1 MQGIRLKALLFLK
14 HWIDLVQRF
23 NVSVVL
29 LCLVL
34 AVLAFN
40 YTKNN
45 LGMNTDTKDMLSA
58 ELNWRKLDLDYEL
71 NFPQYTDNILVA
83 VEASTPD
90 QALDAA
96 DLLYQQL
103 LSEKTLFKSVYYPNE
118 LSIFK
123 DSALLF
129 LDVDELQD
137 LADNLAS
144 IQPFLGR
151 LTQDQTLR
159 GLFAM
164 LEDAVDAREDG
175 DDIDIELLLSQI
187 NEAID
192 ATRAQEPYRVSWHKL
207 MSGED
212 EDKDKAVYREF
223 IILQPELDY
232 SELMPAT
239 EHMEKL
245 RQLSHDPQIKDVI
258 GATVRLSGSAAL
270 SHEDLLSV
278 TRGTEIAMLLAFTMV
293 SIIMLVGLGS
303 LRLVIATL
311 TTLVFGLILTAA
323 FATFTVGKL
332 NLISVAFAVLYIGL
346 GVDFAIHYCLRYRE
360 LRFGGHDN
368 HNAIRETSVN
378 IGSSLFLCA
387 ATTATGFFAFMPT
400 DYDGVAELGWISGGG
415 MFISLIVTLTLL
427 PALLNLMPLPDSK
440 KPRSIKPG
448 KYLSSLF
455 VLPFTQSRNIKLIT
469 LVTVI
474 ILLGFITQIRFDYN
488 TLNLQDQSNE
498 SVQVYQELLADSDTS
513 PWTGI
518 ILGKSKED
526 AVTIVN
532 NLQQLP
538 LVDKL
543 LWLEDF
549 IPEDQDDKLAVI
561 EEMDLLLGD
570 LTAAPQNSTL
580 NDQQR
585 LEILNQFSRK
595 LQDSPLTRSDPLL
608 LEFQHKL
615 SSFVDAGRNET
626 TDKLAKQLSRFEG
639 SLLDSLPG
647 RIETLSASLNAD
659 YISEANLPEE
669 FSDRWLNR
677 DGERYLIEI
686 YPSENIQDNDAMR
699 RFVEQLQAADSRVV
713 GSPVINI
720 EASDAV
726 IKAFKQAF
734 SYALLVITVFLL
746 ILLAHKRDSIY
757 IVASLLTAAI
767 LTGGLSVLL
776 DIPLNF
782 ANVIALPLILGIGV
796 DSGIHILHRF
806 RTAMPS
812 DGSLLG
818 TSSARAVV
826 VSSMTTMG
834 SIGNLAFSPQLGTA
848 SMGKLLTI
856 GVAMTL
862 ICMLFVLP
870 SLLASQL
877 PAKNEHS

>member
-1 MQGIRLKALLFLK
+1 MLDLKITATTFLK
-14 HWIDLVQRF
+14 HWIDIVQRF
-23 NVSVVL
+23 NILVL
-29 LCLVL
+29 LLSVLVAAL
-34 AVLAFN
+34 ALN

-58 ELNWRKLDLDYEL
+58 ELNWRKLDLEYEK

-83 VEASTPD
+83 VEAGTPD

-96 DLLYQQL
+96 NLLYRQL
-103 LSEKTLFKSVYYPNE
+103 LQEKELFKSVYYPNE
-118 LSIFK
+118 LSIFR

-129 LDVDELQD
+129 LDIDELQD
-137 LADNLAS
+137 LADNLAT

-151 LTQDQTLR
+151 LTQDQTMR

-164 LEDAVDAREDG
+164 LEDAIDAIEEG
-175 DDIDIELLLSQI
+175 DDIDIALLLTQI
-187 NEAID
+187 NEAIG
-192 ATRAQEPYRVSWHKL
+192 ATLLQQPYRVSWHKL

-212 EDKDKAVYREF
+212 DGKNVYREF

-232 SELMPAT
+232 SNLLPAAK
-239 EHMEKL
+239 HMERL
-245 RQLSHDPQIKDVI
+245 RQLSHAPEITDRI
-258 GATVRLSGSAAL
+258 GAKVRLSGSAAL

-278 TRGTEIAMLLAFTMV
+278 TRGTEIAMLLSFIMV

-303 LRLVIATL
+303 LRLVMASLITL
-311 TTLVFGLILTAA
+311 IFGLILTAT
-323 FATFTVGKL
+323 FATFTVGNL

-360 LRFGGHDN
+360 LRFYGLDN
-368 HNAIRETSVN
+368 FSAISESSANV
-378 IGSSLFLCA
+378 GSSLFLCA
-387 ATTATGFFAFMPT
+387 VTTATGFFAFMPT

-415 MFISLIVTLTLL
+415 MFISLVVTLTLL
-427 PALLNLMPLPDSK
+427 PAILSLLPLADRK
-440 KPRSIKPG
+440 TQNTEKHTRRFTW
-448 KYLSSLF
+448 LF
-455 VLPFTQSRNIKLIT
+455 VLPFAHSRVIKLMT
-469 LVTVI
+469 LVAVI
-474 ILLGFITQIRFDYN
+474 VLLGFITQIRFDHN

-498 SVQVYQELLADSDTS
+498 SVQLFQELLADSDTS

-518 ILGKSKED
+518 ILGTGKQESEQIIEK
-526 AVTIVN
+526 
-532 NLQQLP
+532 LQQLP

-543 LWLEDF
+543 VWLTDF
-549 IPEDQDDKLAVI
+549 IPDEQEDKLTII

-570 LTAAPQNSTL
+570 LTAAPENSNL

-585 LEILNQFSRK
+585 LQILNQFSRK
-595 LQDSPLTRSDPLL
+595 LQNSPLTRSNPAL
-608 LEFQHKL
+608 LELQQNL
-615 SSFVDAGRNET
+615 ASFIDLGRSENSDT
-626 TDKLAKQLSRFEG
+626 LARQLSRFEG

-647 RIETLSASLNAD
+647 RLETLSASLRAD
-659 YISEANLPEE
+659 YITEDNIPAELSR
-669 FSDRWLNR
+669 RWFNP
-677 DGERYLIEI
+677 DEERYLIEI

-699 RFVEQLQAADSRVV
+699 RFVEQLQAADPRVV
-713 GSPVINI
+713 GSPIINI

-734 SYALLVITVFLL
+734 SYAFVVIALILL
-746 ILLAHKRDSIY
+746 ILLTHKHDSVY
-757 IVASLLTAAI
+757 IIASLLTAAI
-767 LTGGLSVLL
+767 FTGGLSVLM

-806 RTAMPS
+806 RTAMPA
-812 DGSLLG
+812 DNSLLG

-826 VSSMTTMG
+826 VSAMTTMG

-862 ICMLFVLP
+862 VCMLFVLP
-870 SLLASQL
+870 SLLVNQL
-877 PAKNEHS
+877 PGEDKV

>member
-1 MQGIRLKALLFLK
+1 MNQVRNTAINCLKS
-14 HWIDLVQRF
+14 WIDLVQRF
-23 NVSVVL
+23 NVAVIIFSI
-29 LCLVL
+29 VL
-34 AVLAFN
+34 AVFALN

-58 ELNWRKLDLDYEL
+58 ELAWRQLDLEYEQ
-71 NFPQYTDNILVA
+71 NFPQYTDNILVI
-83 VEASTPD
+83 VEASTAD

-96 DLLYQQL
+96 DLLYRNL
-103 LSEKTLFKSVYYPNE
+103 LNETDLFKSVYYPNE

-137 LADNLAS
+137 LADNLAT

-159 GLFAM
+159 GLFSM
-164 LEDAVDAREDG
+164 LEDAIVAREDG
-175 DDIDIELLLSQI
+175 DDIDLDPLLTQI
-187 NEAID
+187 ID
-192 ATRAQEPYRVSWHKL
+192 AVDATVKQQAYRVSWHRL

-212 EDKDKAVYREF
+212 DDKSLHREF

-232 SELMPAT
+232 SSLLPAAD
-239 EHMEKL
+239 HMDRL
-245 RQLSHDPQIKDVI
+245 RQLSHELEIEETI
-258 GATVRLSGSAAL
+258 GAKIRLSGSAAL

-278 TRGTEIAMLLAFTMV
+278 TRGTEIAMVLAFTMV

-303 LRLVIATL
+303 IRLVIATL
-311 TTLVFGLILTAA
+311 ITLVFGLILTAA
-323 FATFTVGKL
+323 FATLTVGKL

-360 LRFGGHDN
+360 LCFSGHDN
-368 HNAIRETSVN
+368 ISAIRESSINV
-378 IGSSLFLCA
+378 GSSLFLCA

-427 PALLNLMPLPDSK
+427 PALLNFLPLTSRQKPAK
-440 KPRSIKPG
+440 KNNTQRFNWI
-448 KYLSSLF
+448 F
-455 VLPFTQSRNIKLIT
+455 VLPFTQTRKIKLIT
-469 LVTVI
+469 FVSVI
-474 ILLGFITQIRFDYN
+474 VLLGFVSQIRFDYN

-498 SVQVYQELLADSDTS
+498 SVQAYQDLLADSDTS

-518 ILGKSKED
+518 ILGNSKKE
-526 AVTIVN
+526 ALAIIKK
-532 NLQQLP
+532 LQDLP

-543 LWLEDF
+543 LWVDDF
-549 IPEDQDDKLAVI
+549 IPTEQDDKLEVI

-570 LTAAPQNSTL
+570 LTSAPQNSNL
-580 NDQQR
+580 NDRQR
-585 LEILNQFSRK
+585 LEILNRFSQQ
-595 LQDSPLTRSDPLL
+595 LQDSPLTLSDPLL
-608 LEFQHKL
+608 LELHNKL
-615 SSFVDAGRNET
+615 GNFVDASKNLNS
-626 TDKLAKQLSRFEG
+626 DALAKRMSRFER

-647 RIETLSASLNAD
+647 RLETLTASLNAD
-659 YISEANLPEE
+659 YITEDNLPP
-669 FSDRWLNR
+669 DLIQRWYNQQG
-677 DGERYLIEI
+677 DRYLIEI
-686 YPSENIQDNDAMR
+686 YPRENIQDNDAMR
-699 RFVEQLQAADSRVV
+699 RFVEQLQEADPRVV

-726 IKAFKQAF
+726 IKAFQQAF

-746 ILLAHKRDSIY
+746 VLLVHKRDTIY
-757 IVASLLTAAI
+757 IIASLLTAAI
-767 LTGGLSVLL
+767 FTGGLSVLL
-776 DIPLNF
+776 NLPLNF

-806 RTAMPS
+806 RTAMPA
-812 DGSLLG
+812 DNSLLA

-826 VSSMTTMG
+826 VSAMTTMG

-877 PAKNEHS
+877 PAKNEHT

>member
-1 MQGIRLKALLFLK
+1 MNNVRNLALGYLKN
-14 HWIDLVQRF
+14 WVELVQRF
-23 NVSVVL
+23 SVGVIILSL
-29 LCLVL
+29 LIAAL
-34 AVLAFN
+34 ALN

-58 ELNWRKLDLDYEL
+58 DLAWRQLDLDYEK
-71 NFPQYTDNILVA
+71 NFPQYTDNILII
-83 VEASTPD
+83 VEAETAD

-96 DLLYQQL
+96 DILYQNL
-103 LSEKTLFKSVYYPNE
+103 LTETELFKSVYYPNE

-129 LDVDELQD
+129 LDSEELQD
-137 LADNLAS
+137 LSDNLAT

-159 GLFAM
+159 GLFSM
-164 LEDAVDAREDG
+164 LEDAIEAQEDG
-175 DDIDIELLLSQI
+175 EDIDLDPLLSQI
-187 NEAID
+187 SSAID
-192 ATRAQEPYRVSWHKL
+192 ATINQQPYRVSWHRL

-212 EDKDKAVYREF
+212 SLKSVYREF
-223 IILQPELDY
+223 IILQPKLDY
-232 SELMPAT
+232 SSLLPAAS
-239 EHMEKL
+239 HMDRL
-245 RQLSHDPQIKDVI
+245 RQLSHELELEETI
-258 GATVRLSGSAAL
+258 GAKIRLTGSAAL

-278 TRGTEIAMLLAFTMV
+278 TRGTEIAMLLAFAMV

-303 LRLVIATL
+303 IKLVIATL
-311 TTLVFGLILTAA
+311 ITLVFGLILTAT
-323 FATFTVGKL
+323 FATLTVGNL

-360 LRFGGHDN
+360 LCIDGHDN
-368 HNAIRETSVN
+368 VTAIRESSINV
-378 IGSSLFLCA
+378 GSSLFLCA

-415 MFISLIVTLTLL
+415 MFISLVVTLTLL
-427 PALLNLMPLPDSK
+427 PALLSLMPLSVKQETTK
-440 KPRSIKPG
+440 KET
-448 KYLSSLF
+448 SSCLNWLF
-455 VLPFTQSRNIKLIT
+455 VLPFTQTRKIKITT
-469 LVTVI
+469 LVAVI
-474 ILLGFITQIRFDYN
+474 ILLGFVTQVKFDYN

-498 SVQVYQELLADSDTS
+498 SVQAYQDLLADSDTS

-518 ILGKSKED
+518 ILGDSKKD
-526 AVTIVN
+526 AEKIIE
-532 NLQQLP
+532 NLQSLT

-543 LWLEDF
+543 LWIDDF
-549 IPEDQDDKLAVI
+549 IPEEQEDKLGII

-570 LTAAPQNSTL
+570 LTSTPQNSTL
-580 NDQQR
+580 DDQQR
-585 LEILNQFSRK
+585 LDILNRFS
-595 LQDSPLTRSDPLL
+595 LQLQNSPLTRSTPLL
-608 LEFQHKL
+608 LELQNKL
-615 SSFVDAGRNET
+615 SNFVDTSRLLNSDT
-626 TDKLAKQLSRFEG
+626 LAKRMSRFER

-647 RIETLSASLNAD
+647 RLQTLNASLNAD
-659 YISEANLPEE
+659 YITEENLPA
-669 FSDRWLNR
+669 DLTQRWFNK
-677 DGERYLIEI
+677 DADKYLIEI

-699 RFVEQLQAADSRVV
+699 RFVKQLQAADPRVV

-726 IKAFKQAF
+726 IKAFQQAF
-734 SYALLVITVFLL
+734 GYAFIVITVFLL
-746 ILLAHKRDSIY
+746 VLLIHKRDTLY
-757 IVASLLTAAI
+757 IITSLLTAAI
-767 LTGGLSVLL
+767 FTGGLSVLL
-776 DIPLNF
+776 GLPLNF

-806 RTAMPS
+806 RTALP
-812 DGSLLG
+812 DDHSLLN

-826 VSSMTTMG
+826 VSAMTTMG

-862 ICMLFVLP
+862 LCMLIILP

-877 PAKNEHS
+877 PKESKHA

>member
-1 MQGIRLKALLFLK
+1 MQQLRNTALNFLK
-14 HWIDLVQRF
+14 HWIVLVQRF
-23 NVSVVL
+23 DIWVVVL
-29 LCLVL
+29 SVFL
-34 AVLAFN
+34 AVLALN
-40 YTKNN
+40 YTINN

-58 ELNWRKLDLDYEL
+58 ELAWRQLDLEYER
-71 NFPQYTDNILVA
+71 NFPQYTDNILVV
-83 VEASTPD
+83 VESGTPD
-90 QALDAA
+90 QALDGA
-96 DLLYQQL
+96 DRLYRQL
-103 LSEKTLFKSVYYPNE
+103 LEEKELFKSVYYPNE

-129 LDVDELQD
+129 LDIDELQD
-137 LADNLAS
+137 LADNLAT

-164 LEDAVDAREDG
+164 LEEAIDAREDG
-175 DDIDIELLLSQI
+175 DDIDIELLLTQI
-187 NEAID
+187 NDAIL
-192 ATRAQEPYRVSWHKL
+192 ATHQQKPYRVSWHKL
-207 MSGED
+207 MSGEEDD
-212 EDKDKAVYREF
+212 ETLYREF
-223 IILQPELDY
+223 IILQPNLDY
-232 SELMPAT
+232 SNLLPAT
-239 EHMEKL
+239 RHMERLK
-245 RQLSHDPQIKDVI
+245 QLSHEPELTEII
-258 GATVRLSGSAAL
+258 GARVRLSGSAAL

-278 TRGTEIAMLLAFTMV
+278 TRGTKIAMVLAFAMV

-311 TTLVFGLILTAA
+311 ITLIFGLILTAT
-323 FATFTVGKL
+323 FATLTVGKL

-360 LRFGGHDN
+360 LRFCGHDN
-368 HNAIRETSVN
+368 ISAIRESSVN
-378 IGSSLFLCA
+378 VGSSLFLCA
-387 ATTATGFFAFMPT
+387 VTTATGFFAFMPT

-427 PALLNLMPLPDSK
+427 PALLNLMPLSDK
-440 KPRSIKPG
+440 HKPATKRQSQRFTW
-448 KYLSSLF
+448 LF
-455 VLPFTQSRNIKLIT
+455 VLPFTQSGKIKLTT
-469 LVTVI
+469 LVAVI
-474 ILLGFITQIRFDYN
+474 VLLGFITQIRFDYN

-498 SVQVYQELLADSDTS
+498 SVQVFQELLSDSDTS

-518 ILGKSKED
+518 ILGNSKEE
-526 AVTIVN
+526 ATAIVEKF
-532 NLQQLP
+532 QQLP

-543 LWLEDF
+543 LWIADF
-549 IPEDQDDKLAVI
+549 IPEDQEDKLAII

-570 LTAAPQNSTL
+570 LSVAPQNSNL

-585 LEILNQFSRK
+585 LEILSQFSQK
-595 LQDSPLTRSDPLL
+595 LQNSPLTRSDPLL
-608 LEFQHKL
+608 LELQLNL
-615 SSFVDAGRNET
+615 SGFVDAGRSQNSNA
-626 TDKLAKQLSRFEG
+626 LAKQLSRFEG

-647 RIETLSASLNAD
+647 RLETLTASLNAD
-659 YISEANLPEE
+659 YITEDNLPLEL
-669 FSDRWLNR
+669 SDRWYNQSG
-677 DGERYLIEI
+677 DRYLIEI

-699 RFVEQLQAADSRVV
+699 RFVEQLQAADPRVV

-726 IKAFKQAF
+726 IKAFQQAF
-734 SYALLVITVFLL
+734 TYALLVITLFLL
-746 ILLAHKRDSIY
+746 VLLVHKRDSIY
-757 IVASLLTAAI
+757 IIASLLTAAI
-767 LTGGLSVLL
+767 FTGGLSVLL

-806 RTAMPS
+806 RTALPA
-812 DGSLLG
+812 DNSLLG

-826 VSSMTTMG
+826 VSAMTTMG

-862 ICMLFVLP
+862 ICMLFILP

-877 PAKNEHS
+877 PAEDQL